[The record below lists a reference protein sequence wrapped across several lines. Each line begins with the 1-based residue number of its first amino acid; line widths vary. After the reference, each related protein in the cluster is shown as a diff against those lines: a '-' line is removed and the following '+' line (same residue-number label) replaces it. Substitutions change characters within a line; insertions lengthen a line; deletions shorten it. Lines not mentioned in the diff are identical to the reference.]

1 MNCYVEEHL
10 WYEDILQGSV
20 LVGSDMGPDLWVDV
34 FAVRDEEGYALECDW
49 DKHIFFAHE
58 DEIANFQESYDN
70 CDAYFG
76 CALDFI
82 EEEYMQ

>member
-10 WYEDILQGSV
+10 GYEGTLQGSV
-20 LVGSDMGPDLWVDV
+20 LVGSDMGPGLWVDV
-34 FAVRDEEGYALECDW
+34 FAVQDEEGYALDADW
-49 DKHIFFAHE
+49 NTIE
-58 DEIANFQESYDN
+58 SEFQESYDN

-82 EEEYMQ
+82 EKEYM